1 MFPCFIFNQKRII
14 YVPGIWERRL
24 IRVGALSFLVPPF
37 HTVFGGVPIATT
49 AKGHLLS
56 TLVTESLWK
65 RTSADLSSTAGN
77 SINEAAVGLK
87 DEPWKFLFAN
97 TTECGTFN
105 SKA

>member
-1 MFPCFIFNQKRII
+1 MG
-14 YVPGIWERRL
+14 V
-24 IRVGALSFLVPPF
+24 LSFLVPPF

-49 AKGHLLS
+49 AKGYLLS

-65 RTSADLSSTAGN
+65 RTSADLSSTTGN
-77 SINEAAVGLK
+77 SINEAAMGLK